1 MREREP
7 RRTGTARRARMVA
20 CTTGGLRPLTPLG
33 TPPGV
38 PQRPCLPLA
47 LPSHSLTP
55 RSGAA
60 RGCSQLLLLWYST
73 TTMRV
78 YHACTM
84 HMPGSLRRAPASRAS
99 TRARNVANV
108 CQQRLTRAHQWANCP
123 ANCRIPAG
131 APHVFFSFVSFVY
144 ICRFTLLCLTLGPR
158 FNSPSHF
165 RKWRRSTRA
174 RPSQRARHDSGV
186 RSKGHRRRSLRTG

>member
-1 MREREP
+1 
-7 RRTGTARRARMVA
+7 MVA

-84 HMPGSLRRAPASRAS
+84 HMPGSLRRAPASHAS
-99 TRARNVANV
+99 TRARSVANV
-108 CQQRLTRAHQWANCP
+108 CRQRLTRANQWANCP

-131 APHVFFSFVSFVY
+131 APH
-144 ICRFTLLCLTLGPR
+144 
-158 FNSPSHF
+158 
-165 RKWRRSTRA
+165 RA
-174 RPSQRARHDSGV
+174 RGPFIASLVFSV
-186 RSKGHRRRSLRTG
+186 LVLSFLVFTCTVNTSLRMGSTHSFLPLTATREGVIPNQPFCTRLSRQCRLATQ